1 MRRAFAVV
9 VLALVLLVLIAAPAM
24 AQARDPF
31 VPLVQPGGAVD
42 PETGEPVAGPQV
54 APPVQPSE
62 PMPNTGTDTSSWFGL
77 AYALIAVGAGMV
89 VLGRMYWAPQ
99 VTRRSRFTGAP
110 K

>member
-1 MRRAFAVV
+1 MRRAIAVA
-9 VLALVLLVLIAAPAM
+9 VLALVLLTLFAAPAM

-42 PETGEPVAGPQV
+42 PESGEPVTDPQV

-62 PMPNTGTDTSSWFGL
+62 PMPNTGVDASSWFGL
-77 AYALIAVGAGMV
+77 AYALLAVGAGMV
-89 VLGRMYWAPQ
+89 VLGRMY
-99 VTRRSRFTGAP
+99 RRPLSRTQARLTGT